1 MSAIQQTIPVVPVV
15 PAPAKTEPGKHLE
28 VKANQFKSESLAVK
42 KIENNDQ
49 YVEVCNQ
56 FKAGSAVIKEVQAFF
71 GPIKADAYTAWK
83 NNCARENTVI
93 APLEEGKK
101 HLGNLIRAYDD
112 EQERIRQEEEA
123 RQRQQIQQQSQE
135 QVIEEAIA
143 LESEGNIEAA
153 LETLDAGPGFV
164 PAVTVPKAVPKVQGI
179 VKSSTFKARI
189 KGSSR
194 NDPPSVDEMTQA
206 EQQQFLELVKAVAS
220 GKVPLKA
227 LAIDWKFINQQSR
240 SMKKLLSYPGIEVYE
255 DKGLS
260 ARR

>member
-71 GPIKADAYTAWK
+71 GPIKADAYTAWQ
-83 NNCARENTVI
+83 NNCARENAVI
-93 APLEEGKK
+93 APLKEGKK
-101 HLGNLIRAYDD
+101 HLGNLIRAYED
-112 EQERIRQEEEA
+112 EQE
-123 RQRQQIQQQSQE
+123 
-135 QVIEEAIA
+135 VIEEAIA